1 MSLAFASLSGVA
13 KSRIRTV
20 SYRWILVSIED
31 EKLEQDMK
39 SIWLVLNQII
49 NIKAPYFSSAQWN
62 P

>member
-39 SIWLVLNQII
+39 SI
-49 NIKAPYFSSAQWN
+49 
-62 P
+62 